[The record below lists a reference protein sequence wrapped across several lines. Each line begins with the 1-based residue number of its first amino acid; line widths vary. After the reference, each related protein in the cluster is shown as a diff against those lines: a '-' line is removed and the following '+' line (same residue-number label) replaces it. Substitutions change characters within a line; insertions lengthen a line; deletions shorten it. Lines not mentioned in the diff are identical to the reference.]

1 MNIQTAGWCV
11 LSACYF
17 QTLFLLSFVPSLHI
31 KVHLRFIAF
40 ILLLLLLLLSL
51 LSSLMKK
58 LTGSIKWSILVV
70 SVANFF

>member
-11 LSACYF
+11 SSACYF

-40 ILLLLLLLLSL
+40 IIIIIIIIIITIIISDE
-51 LSSLMKK
+51 K
-58 LTGSIKWSILVV
+58 TYR
-70 SVANFF
+70 